1 MYTYTRISI
10 RQSAKTQ
17 LKQWRTK
24 TKLATL
30 RVSDSFLGKDAQETC
45 EDSVRMHNAS
55 RTQKPFQTCRTRRYV
70 TTRYVLAFTIP
81 PGTRLPRATGSRP
94 NSGDFA
100 NLHQLH
106 MHIRNAPCTQ
116 LDHSTALEALAAG
129 SCTQKTQT
137 HTRIEKGVRNKTPKK
152 ISVLH
157 SHQQIAGHTRTRT
170 RTRTRTHAHA
180 LTHKHTH
187 TTDIDTDTDT
197 QPMIHTDT
205 DNILKKLQVFRIQ
218 TSELRHT
225 VHIRRHPRGRR
236 SYPPS
241 STAKATPTTT
251 RTTDPTAISA
261 AATGAIRRW
270 GATLE
275 APVETPTQ
283 QTHTQ
288 ANGAN
293 L

>member
-1 MYTYTRISI
+1 
-10 RQSAKTQ
+10 
-17 LKQWRTK
+17 
-24 TKLATL
+24 
-30 RVSDSFLGKDAQETC
+30 
-45 EDSVRMHNAS
+45 MHNAS

-170 RTRTRTHAHA
+170 HAHVNA
-180 LTHKHTH
+180 HHRHRYRHTA
-187 TTDIDTDTDT
+187 IDTHRHR
-197 QPMIHTDT
+197 QHTEEVSGPQDS
-205 DNILKKLQVFRIQ
+205 DQRIA
-218 TSELRHT
+218 
-225 VHIRRHPRGRR
+225 PYC
-236 SYPPS
+236 SY
-241 STAKATPTTT
+241 
-251 RTTDPTAISA
+251 SA
-261 AATGAIRRW
+261 APKG
-270 GATLE
+270 
-275 APVETPTQ
+275 
-283 QTHTQ
+283 Q
-288 ANGAN
+288 AE
-293 L
+293 LPPLLHR

>member
-24 TKLATL
+24 KKLAAL
-30 RVSDSFLGKDAQETC
+30 GVSDSFVHLSPFVGKDAQETR
-45 EDSVRMHNAS
+45 EDSVRMHNTS

-70 TTRYVLAFTIP
+70 TTRYVLAFTMP
-81 PGTRLPRATGSRP
+81 PGARLPRATGSRP

-180 LTHKHTH
+180 LTRTH
-187 TTDIDTDTDT
+187 AYA
-197 QPMIHTDT
+197 HAHH
-205 DNILKKLQVFRIQ
+205 RHRYRH
-218 TSELRHT
+218 RHT
-225 VHIRRHPRGRR
+225 ANDTHGHRQHTEEVSGPQDSDQRIAPYC
-236 SYPPS
+236 SY
-241 STAKATPTTT
+241 
-251 RTTDPTAISA
+251 SA
-261 AATGAIRRW
+261 APKG
-270 GATLE
+270 
-275 APVETPTQ
+275 
-283 QTHTQ
+283 Q
-288 ANGAN
+288 AE
-293 L
+293 LPPLLHR